1 MSSKEEREEAQN
13 ILWNNSVF
21 WDFILIIDRLVNFN
35 THNIRNPLE
44 YDLYRCGVRRR

>member
-1 MSSKEEREEAQN
+1 MLLKAGKEEAQS

-35 THNIRNPLE
+35 KPNIRNTLE
-44 YDLYRCGVRRR
+44 YDLYRV